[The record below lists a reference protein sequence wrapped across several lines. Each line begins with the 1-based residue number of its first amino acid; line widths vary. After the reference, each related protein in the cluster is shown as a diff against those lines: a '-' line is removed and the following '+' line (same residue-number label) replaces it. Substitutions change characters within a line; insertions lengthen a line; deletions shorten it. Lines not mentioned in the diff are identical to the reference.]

1 MERAEQAMVEEVI
14 NHEIKERFT
23 LGAVQ
28 RAVLLQ
34 RGDDP
39 ASEPGQ
45 LMVRVFIPSSDE
57 PPEQALAAWQNAHQA
72 GIDEFRRELSLR
84 LPAARLLE
92 FTVAGAGDD
101 GPRVS
106 VPDDGSLAA
115 EQLSGREI
123 VTKAL
128 SLLRANYV
136 FPDQAEQ
143 TATAIEARLEAGE

>member
-39 ASEPGQ
+39 AIEPGQ

-72 GIDEFRRELSLR
+72 GIDEFRRERPGCSSSP
-84 LPAARLLE
+84 LPGPVTTGRGSACRTTGRWPPSSYPGAR
-92 FTVAGAGDD
+92 
-101 GPRVS
+101 S
-106 VPDDGSLAA
+106 
-115 EQLSGREI
+115 
-123 VTKAL
+123 
-128 SLLRANYV
+128 
-136 FPDQAEQ
+136 
-143 TATAIEARLEAGE
+143 